1 MNSYNT
7 PMAERTLD
15 EPTKKD
21 GEVTSIL
28 QECSY
33 KIEVLSAVI
42 TDIAE
47 RLVPV
52 TCHHEVKPLDL
63 EPSSPIVTPL
73 GKSLDSLKNELRW
86 QTSRLAALRD
96 ALSI

>member
-1 MNSYNT
+1 MQ
-7 PMAERTLD
+7 ARTMD
-15 EPTKKD
+15 EPTKIN

-52 TCHHEVKPLDL
+52 SCQHEVKTLDL
-63 EPSSPIVTPL
+63 EPSNPIVTPL

-86 QTSRLAALRD
+86 QIARLAALRD